1 MGKVRSSFLSPS
13 SFPACCASEHGSPF
27 FLDEQGL
34 VRVCCQGPFLLR
46 IGRPSSF
53 SYISSK
59 YSFEWKDVELTR
71 TAGDGGEE
79 DTINGAV
86 RTIHSSMRLARG
98 DHWTA
103 HGRRV
108 PKSFTHETP
117 MIDGAGPNQ
126 T

>member
-1 MGKVRSSFLSPS
+1 MGK
-13 SFPACCASEHGSPF
+13 
-27 FLDEQGL
+27 GL

-53 SYISSK
+53 SS
-59 YSFEWKDVELTR
+59 EWKDVEPTR

-108 PKSFTHETP
+108 PKR
-117 MIDGAGPNQ
+117 
-126 T
+126 

>member
-1 MGKVRSSFLSPS
+1 MSGSIPPSDWPSFL
-13 SFPACCASEHGSPF
+13 FQIETLKDTLLNVSEYG
-27 FLDEQGL
+27 
-34 VRVCCQGPFLLR
+34 
-46 IGRPSSF
+46 

-108 PKSFTHETP
+108 PKR
-117 MIDGAGPNQ
+117 
-126 T
+126 